1 MPDTAVERVLSIND
15 YQQAIDTL
23 GKVRAKALAGKKL
36 SRKDQAILVYAA
48 DSVAAH
54 RSADLLRDALPTPP
68 LFAPAPGPG
77 EERVALAIAQIDPE
91 RMAEIDLERRIEA
104 FRGMLYSGERAASNG
119 LLIGEKAYAASVKA
133 DFERVFAP
141 ELGDE

>member
-1 MPDTAVERVLSIND
+1 MTDTSVERVLTIND

-54 RSADLLRDALPTPP
+54 RSADTMRDAIEMRSSGQ
-68 LFAPAPGPG
+68 PGRPQ
-77 EERVALAIAQIDPE
+77 LASLPE
-91 RMAEIDLERRIEA
+91 RIQLFRR
-104 FRGMLYSGERAASNG
+104 MLVGGSAATRNG
-119 LLIGEKAYAASVKA
+119 LLIGEEAYASAVAA